1 MPRTLMS
8 ATALSV
14 ALATSAT
21 ADGTFYAKVFGG
33 VSDLGGDALTFGTAT
48 SGVDYNTGTVL
59 DGAIGYDYAASP
71 WRAEVEF
78 TCRSAD
84 ATPAAS
90 VGTAGDFAS
99 TSLMVNGFYAFGTT
113 GAVTPYVGFGLGVMT
128 EVDFDVDAGPAAG
141 EYNDTGVLAAQ
152 VMAGAEFAVSDRV
165 ALFGELR
172 YFTAGSQTLE
182 GPGGTV
188 IEASYDSLDAFA
200 GLTVRF

>member
-1 MPRTLMS
+1 
-8 ATALSV
+8 
-14 ALATSAT
+14 
-21 ADGTFYAKVFGG
+21 
-33 VSDLGGDALTFGTAT
+33 
-48 SGVDYNTGTVL
+48 
-59 DGAIGYDYAASP
+59 
-71 WRAEVEF
+71 
-78 TCRSAD
+78 
-84 ATPAAS
+84 
-90 VGTAGDFAS
+90 
-99 TSLMVNGFYAFGTT
+99 MVNGVYAFGTT

-188 IEASYDSLDAFA
+188 IEAGYDSLDTFA